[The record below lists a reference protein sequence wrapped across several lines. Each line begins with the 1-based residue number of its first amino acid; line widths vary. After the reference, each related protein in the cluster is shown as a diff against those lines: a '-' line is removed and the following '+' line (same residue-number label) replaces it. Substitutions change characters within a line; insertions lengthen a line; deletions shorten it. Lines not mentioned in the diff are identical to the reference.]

1 MFDTALKKK
10 RVIGILLLAVILALF
25 LAFNRIPKLDTVEAD
40 LAGVNAPQAECFQ
53 GFCINREPEIG
64 FFERWWDFST
74 SYLKLVTVGMIFAF
88 LAAGITEVFLF
99 PNSGGSRFTG
109 GGIKGVL
116 RGFAVGSSM
125 NLCSACI
132 VPIASAFRNRGAP
145 VETAIAITQG
155 SSTLNVPALVMAA
168 LVFTPMLASARIAVS
183 IVGVLLLGPLV
194 ALLVRRQVRLADIF
208 GNSADGLE
216 PERASW
222 REVLST
228 GLKIGLSP
236 ASVTCGVSARP

>member
-10 RVIGILLLAVILALF
+10 RVIGILLLALILSLF

-40 LAGVNAPQAECFQ
+40 LAGLNAPQAECFQ
-53 GFCINREPEIG
+53 GFCINREPETG

-99 PNSGGSRFTG
+99 PRSGGSGFTG

-155 SSTLNVPALVMAA
+155 SSTLNLPALVMAA
-168 LVFTPMLASARIAVS
+168 LVFTPMLASTRIAVS
-183 IVGVLLLGPLV
+183 LVGVLLLGPLV
-194 ALLVRRQVRLADIF
+194 ALLMRRQLSFSDAFRF
-208 GNSADGLE
+208 GRADGPL
-216 PERASW
+216 A
-222 REVLST
+222 
-228 GLKIGLSP
+228 
-236 ASVTCGVSARP
+236 GVSHVEAKPSAPA